1 MAAAEKPA
9 SSEDTVKVSVKKWG
23 RSLVDAGWTLVPNTF
38 IERQKKLG
46 LDPVD
51 FNILLHLMS
60 YWWEPNNKPRPSKKT
75 IAAAVGRDARTVQRR
90 IAAMEKQG
98 LITRERRTG
107 TGKGTQT
114 NRYHFDGLIKAGTE
128 LAKEALEERK
138 AKKEK
143 TARMTKLHVVK

>member
-1 MAAAEKPA
+1 MTAVEKPT
-9 SSEDTVKVSVKKWG
+9 SDKDTVKLSVKKWG
-23 RSLVDAGWTLVPNTF
+23 RALIDAGWTLVPNTF

-60 YWWEPNNKPRPSKKT
+60 YWWEPANMPRPSKKT

-98 LITRERRTG
+98 LISRERRTG

-114 NRYHFDGLIKAGTE
+114 NRYHFDGLIKAGTT
-128 LAKEALEERK
+128 LAKETLEERK
-138 AKKEK
+138 AKREK
-143 TARMTKLHVVK
+143 TARMKRFHVVK